1 MLHTQTINAA
11 TFALL
16 KQLMN
21 DQKLASFSLAGGTAL
36 SLYIGHRVSIDLDLF
51 SDHEFDAPV
60 LENYLIS
67 SYNFKGDIL
76 EKNALKG
83 SIEGIKTD
91 FITHDYPRLQE
102 NFIEELTVRLY
113 SMPDIAAM
121 KLAAIAD
128 NGTRLKDFV
137 DIAFLTTKLSFRDML
152 DAYQKKYSNSNS
164 VRALKGLMYHQDI
177 NFEEP
182 IRLIFENF
190 EWSCIANR
198 LTQMIQNE
206 NTVFSQPPCK

>member
-1 MLHTQTINAA
+1 MLHTQTINDA

-21 DQKLASFSLAGGTAL
+21 DQNLASFSLAGGTAL

-51 SDHEFDAPV
+51 SDHEFDALA

-67 SYNFKGDIL
+67 SYNFKGDML

-83 SIEGIKTD
+83 SIEGVKTD
-91 FITHDYPRLQE
+91 FITHNYPRLQD
-102 NFIEELTVRLY
+102 FFTEEIPIRLY
-113 SMPDIAAM
+113 SMQDIAAM

-137 DIAFLTTKLSFRDML
+137 DLAFLSTKLSLQDML
-152 DAYQKKYSNSNS
+152 NNYQGKYSNTNS
-164 VRALKGLMYHQDI
+164 VRALKGLMYHSDI

-182 IRLIFENF
+182 IRLISENF
-190 EWSCIANR
+190 EWNFISKR
-198 LTQMIQNE
+198 LSEMIENE

>member
-1 MLHTQTINAA
+1 MLHTQTINDA
-11 TFALL
+11 TLALL

-21 DQKLASFSLAGGTAL
+21 DQNLASFSLAGGTAL

-51 SDHEFDAPV
+51 SDHEFDALA

-67 SYNFKGDIL
+67 SYNFKGDML

-83 SIEGIKTD
+83 SIEGVKTD
-91 FITHDYPRLQE
+91 FITHNYPRLQD
-102 NFIEELTVRLY
+102 FFTEEIPIRLY
-113 SMPDIAAM
+113 SMQDIAAM

-137 DIAFLTTKLSFRDML
+137 DLAFLSTKLSLQDML
-152 DAYQKKYSNSNS
+152 NNYQGKYSNTNS
-164 VRALKGLMYHQDI
+164 VRALKGLMYHSDI

-182 IRLIFENF
+182 IRLISENF
-190 EWSCIANR
+190 EWNFISKR
-198 LTQMIQNE
+198 LSEMIENE

>member
-1 MLHTQTINAA
+1 MLHTQTINDA

-16 KQLMN
+16 KRLITTRN
-21 DQKLASFSLAGGTAL
+21 LHHSVLAGGTAL

-51 SDHEFDAPV
+51 SDHEFDALA

-67 SYNFKGDIL
+67 SYNFKGDML

-83 SIEGIKTD
+83 SIEGVKTD
-91 FITHDYPRLQE
+91 FITHNYPRLQ
-102 NFIEELTVRLY
+102 NFFTEEIPIRLY
-113 SMPDIAAM
+113 SMQDIAAM

-137 DIAFLTTKLSFRDML
+137 DLAFLSTKLSLQDML
-152 DAYQKKYSNSNS
+152 NNYQGKYSNTNS
-164 VRALKGLMYHQDI
+164 VRALKGLMYHSDI

-182 IRLIFENF
+182 IRLISENF
-190 EWSCIANR
+190 EWNFISKR
-198 LTQMIQNE
+198 LSEMIENE

>member
-1 MLHTQTINAA
+1 VLHTQTINAA

-21 DQKLASFSLAGGTAL
+21 DQKLASFSLAGETAL

-51 SDHEFDAPV
+51 SDHEFDALA

-67 SYNFKGDIL
+67 SYNFKGDML

-83 SIEGIKTD
+83 SIEGVKTD
-91 FITHDYPRLQE
+91 FITHNYPRLQD
-102 NFIEELTVRLY
+102 FFTEEIPIRLY
-113 SMPDIAAM
+113 SMQDIAAM

-137 DIAFLTTKLSFRDML
+137 DLAFLSTKLSLQDML
-152 DAYQKKYSNSNS
+152 NTYQGKYSNTNS
-164 VRALKGLMYHQDI
+164 VRALKGLMYHSDI

-182 IRLIFENF
+182 IRLISENF
-190 EWSCIANR
+190 EWNFISKR
-198 LTQMIQNE
+198 LSEMIENE
-206 NTVFSQPPCK
+206 NTVFSQPPSE

>member
-1 MLHTQTINAA
+1 MLHTQTINDA
-11 TFALL
+11 TLALL

-21 DQKLASFSLAGGTAL
+21 DQNLASFSLAGGTAL

-51 SDHEFDAPV
+51 SDHEFDALA

-67 SYNFKGDIL
+67 SYNFKGDML

-83 SIEGIKTD
+83 SIEGVKTD
-91 FITHDYPRLQE
+91 FITHNYPRLQDFFTKE
-102 NFIEELTVRLY
+102 FPVRLY
-113 SMPDIAAM
+113 SMQDIAAM

-137 DIAFLTTKLSFRDML
+137 DLAFLSTKLSLQDML
-152 DAYQKKYSNSNS
+152 NNYQGKYSNTNS
-164 VRALKGLMYHQDI
+164 VRALKGLMYHSDI

-182 IRLIFENF
+182 IRLISENF
-190 EWSCIANR
+190 EWNFISKR
-198 LTQMIQNE
+198 LSEMIENE

>member
-51 SDHEFDAPV
+51 SDHEFDALA

-67 SYNFKGDIL
+67 SYNFKGDML

-83 SIEGIKTD
+83 SIEGVKTD
-91 FITHDYPRLQE
+91 FITHNYPRLQD
-102 NFIEELTVRLY
+102 FFTEEIPIRLY
-113 SMPDIAAM
+113 SMQDIAAM

-137 DIAFLTTKLSFRDML
+137 DLAFLSTKLSLQDML
-152 DAYQKKYSNSNS
+152 NNYQGKYSNTNS
-164 VRALKGLMYHQDI
+164 VRALKGLMYHSDI

-182 IRLIFENF
+182 IRLISENF
-190 EWSCIANR
+190 EWAHIAKR
-198 LTQMIQNE
+198 ISEMVENE

>member
-1 MLHTQTINAA
+1 MLHTQTINDA

-16 KQLMN
+16 KRLMN

-51 SDHEFDAPV
+51 SDHEFDALA

-67 SYNFKGDIL
+67 SYNFKGDML

-83 SIEGIKTD
+83 SIEGVKTD
-91 FITHDYPRLQE
+91 FITHNYPRLQ
-102 NFIEELTVRLY
+102 NFFTEEIPIRLY
-113 SMPDIAAM
+113 SMQDIAAM

-137 DIAFLTTKLSFRDML
+137 DLAFLSTKLSLQDML
-152 DAYQKKYSNSNS
+152 NNYQGKYSNTNS
-164 VRALKGLMYHQDI
+164 VRALKGLMYHSDI

-182 IRLIFENF
+182 IRLISENF
-190 EWSCIANR
+190 EWNFISKR
-198 LTQMIQNE
+198 LSEMIENE